1 MKPQIADVHPELQAA
16 TKKIPTFTF
25 NGWTLGFIRL
35 LTNLMPAPKIPEDI
49 HIENI
54 FIPVG
59 EGNTKI
65 RLRIYKPKSISSTT
79 AGLVWLHGG
88 GYIIGK
94 PEITEAS
101 CVDYVRELGV
111 VVVSVDYRL
120 APDYPFPTSLE
131 DSYAALKWV
140 DAHAKELGIDAAR
153 IGIGGESAGAGLAAA
168 LIQMVHDRNA
178 FKPIFQTLIYPMLDN
193 QTTVRTDLADQGHFA
208 WNQASNR
215 YGWKSYLGK
224 QADGVDLPPYAVPAR
239 RGDLSGLPPA
249 WIGVG
254 TLDLFH
260 DEDVAYAQKLRDCG
274 VECELVV
281 VPGAFH
287 GFDLIASESG
297 VVKDFRKSQ
306 IAAMKRHLFPA
317 HQSA

>member
-1 MKPQIADVHPELQAA
+1 MKPQISDVHPELQLAA
-16 TKKIPTFTF
+16 KKMPQFTF
-25 NGWTLGFIRL
+25 NGWTLPLIRF
-35 LTNLMPAPKIPEDI
+35 LTNLMPAPKTPEDI

-59 EGNTKI
+59 DGNTKI
-65 RLRIYKPKSISSTT
+65 RLRIYKPKSIPSPT
-79 AGLVWLHGG
+79 AGLLWLHGG

-94 PEITEAS
+94 PEISEAS
-101 CVDYVRELGV
+101 CIEYVRELGV

-131 DSYAALKWV
+131 DSYAALTWV
-140 DAHAKELGIDAAR
+140 DAHTGKLGIDAAR

-168 LIQMVHDRNA
+168 LIQLVHDRKA
-178 FKPIFQTLIYPMLDN
+178 FKPVFQTLIYPMLDD
-193 QTTVRTDLADQGHFA
+193 QTTVLTDLADKGHFA

-224 QADGVDLPPYAVPAR
+224 KSGAGALAAYAVPAR
-239 RGDLSGLPPA
+239 RKDLSGLPPA

-260 DEDVAYAQKLRDCG
+260 DEDVAYAQKLRDAG
-274 VECELVV
+274 VECELVI

-287 GFDLIASESG
+287 GFDFMAFESS

-306 IAAMKRHLFPA
+306 IAAMKRYLFPA
-317 HQSA
+317 NPSV